1 MLIAVALNG
10 HFLFTTCISCISMF
24 SRKLLTRS
32 TLYKTVISFIKKKFE
47 FIFHVEYKKAKI
59 SFYISQKSAKSS
71 FSELRIRLD
80 KKTAVRKFLN
90 IALEKHK
97 TIFSLLIEH
106 WVKNTVCA
114 LLNLIRL
121 PFGRWGVFLL

>member
-1 MLIAVALNG
+1 MVVKN
-10 HFLFTTCISCISMF
+10 
-24 SRKLLTRS
+24 
-32 TLYKTVISFIKKKFE
+32 FE

-97 TIFSLLIEH
+97 TIFSLLIVYL
-106 WVKNTVCA
+106 VKNTVCA
-114 LLNLIRL
+114 LLSLIRL